1 MQRKKKR
8 LTALLLYVP
17 LLLIAY
23 LLQDTVFS
31 ELPIGGARPLI
42 LPVAVVGAA
51 MFGGRLRGGVFGLC
65 AGILCDVSLC
75 RPAVLF
81 TLLLTLA
88 GIAIGAL
95 FETVLAR
102 GFLSFVLCC
111 AALLLV
117 SAFCQMF
124 GLLFFSGQRLTAL
137 LAAAGYQ
144 TLYSLFFT
152 VPVYLLVRLAGRKAR

>member
-1 MQRKKKR
+1 MRKNKR
-8 LTALLLYVP
+8 RLAALLLYVL

-23 LLQDTVFS
+23 LLQDSVFS
-31 ELPIGGARPLI
+31 ELPIGGAKPLI

-51 MFGGRLRGGVFGLC
+51 MLGGRVRGGVFGLC
-65 AGILCDVSLC
+65 AGVLCDVALC

-88 GIAIGAL
+88 GIAVGAL

-102 GFLSFVLCC
+102 GFLSFLLCC
-111 AALLLV
+111 AALLLL

-124 GLLFFSGQRLTAL
+124 GLLFFSGQKLLPL

>member
-88 GIAIGAL
+88 A
-95 FETVLAR
+95 E
-102 GFLSFVLCC
+102 
-111 AALLLV
+111 LV
-117 SAFCQMF
+117 
-124 GLLFFSGQRLTAL
+124 LFFLNRSFEGINVVVALIFCLYIGFDWARAQRRPCTADNAIDSACAL
-137 LAAAGYQ
+137 YLDIINLA
-144 TLYSLFFT
+144 L
-152 VPVYLLVRLAGRKAR
+152 RILASRSRRRN